1 MKAITKLSYYLK
13 KKEDYIQILKDEE
26 LLREIREAKN
36 TNWIDFWW
44 EWL

>member
-1 MKAITKLSYYLK
+1 MN
-13 KKEDYIQILKDEE
+13 KEERQEREDEE

-44 EWL
+44 GWL